1 MKAFLAS
8 TLAAG
13 LALSPVA
20 VVAQVS
26 GPPSQAVADSD
37 QTRQDRQDRM
47 SGPMTKEQHRQK
59 GQEMFKKWDTDG
71 DGTITRQEF
80 DAAHDAKF
88 DKMDA
93 NKDGTVSAEEHKAH
107 MRDKKDK

>member
-1 MKAFLAS
+1 M
-8 TLAAG
+8 G
-13 LALSPVA
+13 
-20 VVAQVS
+20 
-26 GPPSQAVADSD
+26 
-37 QTRQDRQDRM
+37 
-47 SGPMTKEQHRQK
+47 
-59 GQEMFKKWDTDG
+59 TDG